1 MSENWVSLDVRFG
14 QPGSER
20 EIAARG
26 LLVHARL
33 DTGADVSVVPPRL
46 VEQIYGSSDYPKSPV
61 TIQLVSGTAVHYRV
75 PLLVSLHLDSG
86 EAIHSQVECLVAPLD
101 AVLIGND
108 VLSTLAL
115 NVRLDYKERR
125 VVLERYTWRRFEE
138 EVAAAYRAL
147 GASVRANLN
156 LAGFQIDLLVQEE
169 TQSRQKIRL
178 AVECKFYKEPIG
190 NRVVNEFARV
200 AATLKQAN
208 LADRGVLI
216 SHAGF
221 TADATLVA
229 ASAGIDLL
237 TLDDLRQQSPPP
249 AARTPITPA
258 ADHQEASTESTAPS
272 TGTTSRYFVVMPFA
286 PELDDVYHLGIRE
299 TIGEL
304 GGACE
309 RADEIHSTGGI
320 LEKIYDSIRR
330 ADVIV
335 AEVSHPNPNVFYEV
349 GYAHALAKPV
359 ILITRDI
366 RSSPFDLRGYNHI
379 VYSSI
384 VDLRRRLGEMLRQI
398 DRGASG
404 RGRAG

>member
-1 MSENWVSLDVRFG
+1 
-14 QPGSER
+14 
-20 EIAARG
+20 
-26 LLVHARL
+26 
-33 DTGADVSVVPPRL
+33 
-46 VEQIYGSSDYPKSPV
+46 
-61 TIQLVSGTAVHYRV
+61 
-75 PLLVSLHLDSG
+75 
-86 EAIHSQVECLVAPLD
+86 LD

-115 NVRLDYKERR
+115 SVKLDYKERK

-147 GASVRANLN
+147 GASVRSNLN

-169 TQSRQKIRL
+169 TQSKQKLRL

-190 NRVVNEFARV
+190 NRVVNDFARV
-200 AATLKQAN
+200 SATLKQAN

-221 TADATLVA
+221 TPDATLVA
-229 ASAGIDLL
+229 ASLGIDLL
-237 TLDDLRQQSPPP
+237 TLDDLRQQIPQPP
-249 AARTPITPA
+249 ARTPVTPA
-258 ADHQEASTESTAPS
+258 LDPTGVSSDSTTHAAR
-272 TGTTSRYFVVMPFA
+272 TTSRYFVVMPFA
-286 PELDDVYHLGIRE
+286 PEFDDVYHLGIRE
-299 TIGEL
+299 TISEL
-304 GGACE
+304 GGSCE
-309 RADEIHSTGGI
+309 RADEIQYTGGI

-335 AEVSHPNPNVFYEV
+335 AEVSHANPNVYYEV
-349 GYAHALAKPV
+349 GYAHALSKPV

-379 VYSSI
+379 VYASI

-398 DRGASG
+398 DRGSSG
-404 RGRAG
+404 RELSG